1 MCRATCAECFGQSRP
16 LNRQTYRGYFHLG
29 TDRRACRP
37 PIARCVGRSRV
48 AHALV
53 SNETP
58 TQEILSSANYPT
70 RQCRTPAFAVRL
82 HTFANASPRGDNN
95 RPQMFLVFF
104 SRIGAGQAPRN
115 GCASDPL
122 FAHAA
127 YAVAGSREESST
139 ALFKALACRTW
150 QVSTLTYFPQRLGA
164 TTGRSLSFSVD

>member
-1 MCRATCAECFGQSRP
+1 
-16 LNRQTYRGYFHLG
+16 RGNFHLG

-82 HTFANASPRGDNN
+82 HTFANASPLGDNN

-104 SRIGAGQAPRN
+104 QQDWRRPSTTQWLRKR
-115 GCASDPL
+115 SPL
-122 FAHAA
+122 C
-127 YAVAGSREESST
+127 S
-139 ALFKALACRTW
+139 CRLRCCW
-150 QVSTLTYFPQRLGA
+150 QPGGTLDRT
-164 TTGRSLSFSVD
+164 V